1 VTLVRLLQGV
11 AVLGVIVLAAL
22 LGWRLAHQ
30 HNGTAAAIERGRVV
44 PAPAFRL
51 SRLSG
56 GGHVSLAAYRG
67 KAVVVNFWASDCI
80 PCKQEMP
87 RLEAAAER
95 WAGKRVAVV
104 GIDVLDSRSA
114 ARSFARKHGVTYAL
128 AFDALGDV
136 ASRYGVAYTPTT
148 FFIDRRGRIVK
159 RILGPLAGGQL
170 DAEIARALAS

>member
-1 VTLVRLLQGV
+1 MLRAV
-11 AVLGVIVLAAL
+11 AIVGVLALAAV

-30 HNGTAAAIERGRVV
+30 HNGTATAVAHGRIV
-44 PAPAFRL
+44 PAPAFRP
-51 SRLSG
+51 SRVSG
-56 GGHVSLAAYRG
+56 DGHVSLAAYRG

-87 RLEAAAER
+87 RLEAAAQR
-95 WAGKRVAVV
+95 WAGEHVAIV

-128 AFDALGDV
+128 GFDALGDI
-136 ASRYGVAYTPTT
+136 ATRYGVAYTPTT

-159 RILGPLAGGQL
+159 RILGPVTRSEL
-170 DAEIARALAS
+170 DAEIGHALVS